1 MGGTRELDDW
11 QSCVYDGL
19 KRARQQAW
27 ATSARHRHNYKGIDG
42 GVDEA
47 TTRKYK
53 ERVNHIWW
61 ECPALNKHSDLGYL
75 NLHKKRAQDNN
86 KP

>member
-1 MGGTRELDDW
+1 MMVSKGLDNKLGQQVPGTDTTKKALMGEWMRP
-11 QSCVYDGL
+11 
-19 KRARQQAW
+19 QQ
-27 ATSARHRHNYKGIDG
+27 
-42 GVDEA
+42 
-47 TTRKYK
+47 
-53 ERVNHIWW
+53 ERVNRIWW